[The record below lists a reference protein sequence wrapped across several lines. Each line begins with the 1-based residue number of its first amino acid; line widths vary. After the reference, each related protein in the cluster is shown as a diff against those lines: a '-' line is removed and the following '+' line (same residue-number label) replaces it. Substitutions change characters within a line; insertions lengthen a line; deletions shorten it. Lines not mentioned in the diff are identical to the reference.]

1 MTYRDDTHVCKNGL
15 WSAATAAAL
24 VSPVVNQLAKQFYH
38 DETFGWP
45 MSLSIS
51 PCLSILIYLS
61 VYSSVFLSI
70 IPRYVIYLSMSVC
83 LACIA
88 YYIYAV
94 VFYYIHL
101 KPTPIRLYERLY
113 AAILL

>member
-15 WSAATAAAL
+15 WSAADAAAL

-45 MSLSIS
+45 MS

-70 IPRYVIYLSMSVC
+70 NPRYVIYLSMSVC

-94 VFYYIHL
+94 VL
-101 KPTPIRLYERLY
+101 LYTFEAY
-113 AAILL
+113 PNTSI